1 MKKFNQNSR
10 YDFSIIE
17 NWTHPNSKVLDLGC
31 GDGALLNYLKEK
43 KDIKGFGIEKNEKKW
58 LLSLKNNIDVI
69 QMDLESGLAAFETK
83 SFDLVILSRTIQS
96 IKNIEEIIHEM
107 MRVGKEVVIT
117 FPNFGYWR
125 IRASL
130 MFIGKMP
137 QTEALSYNWY
147 DTPNIHFCTVKD
159 FETLCEEKG
168 IQILA
173 RQMVGNTQRRSLLAS
188 TWPNLFASTAIYHIS
203 R

>member
-1 MKKFNQNSR
+1 MKKFNQNIR

-43 KDIKGFGIEKNEKKW
+43 KDIKGFGIEKNEEKW
-58 LLSLKNNIDVI
+58 LLSLKNNVDVI

-117 FPNFGYWR
+117 FPNFGYWKNR
-125 IRASL
+125 LQI
-130 MFIGKMP
+130 IQGYMP
-137 QTEALSYNWY
+137 LSDELPYKWF
-147 DTPNIHFCTVKD
+147 DTPNMHLCTIQDFDNFCKHLKVNVD
-159 FETLCEEKG
+159 QRL
-168 IQILA
+168 ILTDKKSVNFYPNFFGA
-173 RQMVGNTQRRSLLAS
+173 LALYKLVS
-188 TWPNLFASTAIYHIS
+188 K
-203 R
+203 

>member
-43 KDIKGFGIEKNEKKW
+43 KDIKGFGIEKNKENW

-69 QMDLESGLAAFETK
+69 QMDLESGLAGFETN

-96 IKNIEEIIHEM
+96 M
-107 MRVGKEVVIT
+107 
-117 FPNFGYWR
+117 
-125 IRASL
+125 
-130 MFIGKMP
+130 
-137 QTEALSYNWY
+137 
-147 DTPNIHFCTVKD
+147 
-159 FETLCEEKG
+159 
-168 IQILA
+168 
-173 RQMVGNTQRRSLLAS
+173 
-188 TWPNLFASTAIYHIS
+188 
-203 R
+203 